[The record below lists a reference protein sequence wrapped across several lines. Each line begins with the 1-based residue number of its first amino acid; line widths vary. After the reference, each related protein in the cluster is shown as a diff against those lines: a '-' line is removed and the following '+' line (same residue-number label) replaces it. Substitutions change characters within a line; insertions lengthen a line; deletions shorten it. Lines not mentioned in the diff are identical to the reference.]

1 MKSHGNKRYKKTVK
15 GAKSYKLLVGGLANI
30 LDLEDTVIRGE
41 CRTDRSY
48 PVPMLL
54 IVKLR
59 ILVGCGAWK
68 KENPLDRLG

>member
-54 IVKLR
+54 IVKLLQPLNQHR
-59 ILVGCGAWK
+59 VLSWK
-68 KENPLDRLG
+68 AQ